1 MPVNC
6 EPPLPEQLLPIK
18 GVSLG
23 IAEAG
28 IKKSGRKDLLV
39 IALDEGTK
47 VAGVFT
53 QNDFCAAPV
62 VVAKE
67 HLSNPDSKSQIR
79 ALIINTGNA
88 NAGTGEEGI
97 ADTRATCI
105 ELARLL
111 GCDSRQILPF
121 STGVI
126 MEPLPLEKI
135 IAGLPSAVA
144 NLKTD
149 NWFAASQAI
158 MTTDIVP
165 KAVSK
170 RISLD
175 GATVTITGIAKGSGM
190 IHPNMATM
198 LSYIATD
205 AALSQPLLEEIVRH
219 GAENSFNRITVDGDT
234 STNDAFIL
242 VATGHAGNAT
252 IRDPA
257 STEFAALQGA
267 ITEIAA
273 QLAQAIVR
281 DGEGATK
288 FITIRIEGG
297 KTSDECGK
305 AAYAIAHSPLVKTA
319 FFASDPNLG
328 RILAAIGNAGID
340 ELDVSRLQ
348 LFLDDVL
355 VAENG
360 GRANGYRESEG
371 RRVMKQSEITVRV
384 VLNRGW
390 ASTTIW
396 TCDLSYDYVKINA
409 DYRS

>member
-67 HLSNPDSKSQIR
+67 HLSNPDSKSRIR

-267 ITEIAA
+267 ITEVAA